1 MIPEVMRNA
10 VHVVLDVALVI
21 GEIRVPPAGSGRE
34 QDVEAV
40 LARDETDPRVN
51 RPIGDAINPE
61 WPLEVIQKRAPED
74 QHLKFQRVAF
84 HGRLLDAP
92 TSAHDRG
99 A

>member
-10 VHVVLDVALVI
+10 VHVVLDIPLVV
-21 GEIRVPPAGSGRE
+21 GEIRVPPAGSRRE

-40 LARDETDPRVN
+40 LARNEADPRVN
-51 RPIGDAINPE
+51 RTIGDAINPE

-74 QHLKFQRVAF
+74 EHLKFQRLAF
-84 HGRLLDAP
+84 HRRLLDASTP
-92 TSAHDRG
+92 AHDRG